1 MEPDNPIAPASENGF
16 PRRRVRAEN
25 LEFNFEKTASP
36 PEMSSA
42 PGATDLSEETVVQP
56 DPPAPSP
63 ALKESAP
70 LPSVPV
76 RMIITD
82 DEEEPPK
89 EVTSSPK
96 REART
101 HRSEPRTD
109 SKSEPKPEPRA
120 PRAEERPKENSKERT
135 KDPNMSTSSFSQYQ
149 QNVQRQAREQRIFGS
164 FLNIVAIALVGAIL
178 LVAVLAAYGGYIL
191 SHQIKQQSAT
201 ITQMESRFRADI
213 AALNDSLKQT
223 RDTVDTLDGVTQ
235 AQKQQIT
242 WLNAQLTDVRGQTKK
257 EREILQSRLQRI
269 ESRLF
274 EAERRSGGSWSR

>member
-1 MEPDNPIAPASENGF
+1 MEPDNPISPASENGF

-25 LEFNFEKTASP
+25 LEFNFEKAAHPSETAS
-36 PEMSSA
+36 A
-42 PGATDLSEETVVQP
+42 PRATDLPEEAAAQTDPP
-56 DPPAPSP
+56 DPSP
-63 ALKESAP
+63 TLKESAP

-89 EVTSSPK
+89 EATSSPK
-96 REART
+96 REPRL

-109 SKSEPKPEPRA
+109 SKPEPKPEPRA
-120 PRAEERPKENSKERT
+120 PRAEDRPKDNSKERT

-223 RDTVDTLDGVTQ
+223 RDTVDTLEGVSQ

>member
-1 MEPDNPIAPASENGF
+1 MEPDNPISPSSENGF
-16 PRRRVRAEN
+16 RRRVRAEN
-25 LEFNFEKTASP
+25 LEFNFEKSAPPPETASAP
-36 PEMSSA
+36 RTADLPEEA
-42 PGATDLSEETVVQP
+42 AAQT

-63 ALKESAP
+63 TLKESAP
-70 LPSVPV
+70 LPSGPV

-89 EVTSSPK
+89 EVASPPK
-96 REART
+96 REPRPHRT
-101 HRSEPRTD
+101 EPRTD
-109 SKSEPKPEPRA
+109 SKPEPKPEPRA
-120 PRAEERPKENSKERT
+120 PRAEERPKDSSKERT

-164 FLNIVAIALVGAIL
+164 FLTTVAVALVGAIL
-178 LVAVLAAYGGYIL
+178 LVAGLAAYGGYIL

-201 ITQMESRFRADI
+201 ITQMEGRFHADI
-213 AALNDSLKQT
+213 AALNESLKQT
-223 RDTVDTLDGVTQ
+223 RDTVDTLEGVTQ

>member
-1 MEPDNPIAPASENGF
+1 M
-16 PRRRVRAEN
+16 RAEN
-25 LEFNFEKTASP
+25 LEFNFEKAASP
-36 PEMSSA
+36 PETASA
-42 PGATDLSEETVVQP
+42 PRATDLPEEAAAQTDPP
-56 DPPAPSP
+56 DPSP
-63 ALKESAP
+63 TLKESAP

-82 DEEEPPK
+82 DEEEEPPK
-89 EVTSSPK
+89 EVASSPK
-96 REART
+96 REPRP

-109 SKSEPKPEPRA
+109 SKPEPKPEPRA
-120 PRAEERPKENSKERT
+120 PRAEDRPKDNSKERT

-178 LVAVLAAYGGYIL
+178 LVAGLAAYGGYIL

-223 RDTVDTLDGVTQ
+223 RDTVDTLEGVSQ